1 MGGSGVPRSDASRM
15 PANTHEAPDRP
26 TPPGYVCFRC
36 GAKGHWIQD
45 CPTND
50 NREWDDKPRLK
61 RTTGIPKS
69 MLQTIEAPKGPD
81 GQNLSVLPEGIMIT
95 PDGEYVRAAP
105 DR

>member
-1 MGGSGVPRSDASRM
+1 
-15 PANTHEAPDRP
+15 
-26 TPPGYVCFRC
+26 
-36 GAKGHWIQD
+36 
-45 CPTND
+45 
-50 NREWDDKPRLK
+50 
-61 RTTGIPKS
+61 